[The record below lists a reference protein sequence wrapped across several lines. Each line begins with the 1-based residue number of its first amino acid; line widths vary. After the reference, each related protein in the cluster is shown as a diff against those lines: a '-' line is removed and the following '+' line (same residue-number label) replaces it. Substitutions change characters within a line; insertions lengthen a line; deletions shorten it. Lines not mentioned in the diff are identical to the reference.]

1 MQISNRHLNLHKY
14 IETVEDNLK
23 KKKKKPPTGKT
34 CLCHYSSVALLGL
47 CAMEDRAKISV
58 GNNNH
63 PVPVLQKQKEYLE
76 DLCFW
81 TCLRRSR
88 SASL

>member
-23 KKKKKPPTGKT
+23 KKKKKTPTGKT

-58 GNNNH
+58 GNNRES
-63 PVPVLQKQKEYLE
+63 P
-76 DLCFW
+76 
-81 TCLRRSR
+81 
-88 SASL
+88 SASVTETEGIPGRSVLLDMFKEI